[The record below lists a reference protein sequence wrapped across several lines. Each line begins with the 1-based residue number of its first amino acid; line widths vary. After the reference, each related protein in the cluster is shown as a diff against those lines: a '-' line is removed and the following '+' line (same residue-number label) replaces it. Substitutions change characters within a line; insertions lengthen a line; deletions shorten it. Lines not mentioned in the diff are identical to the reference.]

1 MTAGQRVLAGWPVA
15 AVPVQ
20 YDSDVGRVQR
30 LAASAAAH
38 QGLAPPV
45 AQRLSRTAATMASSL
60 ATHSRAGQMLVRL
73 TEEGEQRGVELLGMD
88 TAGNHVEAELKP
100 AATASDVFEIYTVAG
115 KGTVMLAQLWNGDPS
130 DVGAGHLV
138 GSMVEP
144 IPGETVTGD
153 AWAIEQH
160 GARVIVLVADG
171 LGHGEQAAVASEAAV
186 AAFRQHVREPVEDI
200 ASSMHAALRRTRG
213 AAIAL
218 ADVDLDAGRLRFC
231 GIGNITARLLSAGGV
246 HELVSLYGIA
256 GYQTRR
262 IQSFV
267 STWPDDA
274 MLVMHSDGLSSKW
287 DVATYPD
294 LRRQHPQLVA
304 ATVMRDATRASDDA
318 LVLALRGVHQV
329 PRPPHPGAD

>member
-1 MTAGQRVLAGWPVA
+1 
-15 AVPVQ
+15 
-20 YDSDVGRVQR
+20 
-30 LAASAAAH
+30 
-38 QGLAPPV
+38 
-45 AQRLSRTAATMASSL
+45 
-60 ATHSRAGQMLVRL
+60 
-73 TEEGEQRGVELLGMD
+73 
-88 TAGNHVEAELKP
+88 
-100 AATASDVFEIYTVAG
+100 
-115 KGTVMLAQLWNGDPS
+115 
-130 DVGAGHLV
+130 
-138 GSMVEP
+138 
-144 IPGETVTGD
+144 
-153 AWAIEQH
+153 
-160 GARVIVLVADG
+160 
-171 LGHGEQAAVASEAAV
+171 
-186 AAFRQHVREPVEDI
+186 
-200 ASSMHAALRRTRG
+200 MHAALRRTRG

-318 LVLALRGVHQV
+318 LVLALRGKH
-329 PRPPHPGAD
+329 GAAQLSDAGAG